1 MPKKHVTS
9 PDAPK
14 PIGPYSQGVIS
25 GGLLFA
31 SGQIAIDPA
40 TGQLIEGDVAA
51 QTERV
56 IKNLLAVLKE
66 AKMGPENVV
75 KTTVFLASMADFP
88 KMNEVYERFLGKEPP
103 ARSTVE
109 AGGLP
114 QGAEGGVGL
123 FAGVLCRGGRLPCWM
138 RRPPRFRPP
147 PPPPPPAARRASPPR
162 PLTRSWR

>member
-75 KTTVFLASMADFP
+75 KTTVFLASMADFA

-103 ARSTVE
+103 ARSTIQ

-114 QGAEGGVGL
+114 KGAKVEID
-123 FAGVLCRGGRLPCWM
+123 M
-138 RRPPRFRPP
+138 I
-147 PPPPPPAARRASPPR
+147 AAF
-162 PLTRSWR
+162 